1 MLFNSYLFIF
11 IFFPLC
17 ITGFYAL
24 RIRGQEKLA
33 KAWLIGF
40 SLWFYGFYSTS
51 YLIIMILSVALNRV
65 LSDFLW
71 ILKGYEPQ
79 TNICKG
85 MKKLLNRIKA
95 SEKAVLITGVTL
107 NLVVLGYFKYLD
119 FLIQNLTFITKI
131 DIPLRNIV
139 LPLGISFFTFQQI
152 GYLVD
157 IYRNEAKPS
166 TFLDYAL
173 FVTFF
178 PQLVAGPIVSHEE
191 MMPQFQNM
199 GDKQINVGKVF
210 DSEGFARG
218 LSLFIMGLAK
228 KVLIADT
235 LGAGVDAGYSMIGV
249 LGGLDSLLVILWYTL
264 QLYFD
269 FSGYCDMA
277 MGLAQ
282 MLGFCLPLNFDSP
295 YKASNI
301 VEFWKRWHMT
311 LTRFFTKYVYIP
323 LGGSRR
329 GTPRMIVNILVVYFL
344 SGLWHGAGW
353 NYVLWGMLHGILYVI
368 TRMVMLIWKKRSDI
382 TEISGTTETTDTSET
397 TGTDHAGVHED
408 QSGSDPNVTQKK
420 KISPASVAGTILTF
434 AYVNL
439 CWVFFRAPSVA
450 DAVVL
455 IRRLLSGSWTSVN
468 ATLSGAVTPDEIW
481 YVIKALKFERI
492 GYVFAKNAGMAVTTL
507 IALLIVFAFP
517 NAYAVSRRLK
527 PKAVIAVLLGVL
539 GMWCIISLSGVS
551 TFLYFNF

>member
-1 MLFNSYLFIF
+1 MLFNSYIFIF
-11 IFFPLC
+11 IFFPMC

-24 RIRGQEKLA
+24 ASRNLGTAA
-33 KAWLIGF
+33 KIWVIGF
-40 SLWFYGFYSTS
+40 SLWFYGFFSPS
-51 YLIIMILSVALNRV
+51 YLLIMIISIGVNYV
-65 LSDFLW
+65 LIVLMDRFD
-71 ILKGYEPQ
+71 
-79 TNICKG
+79 
-85 MKKLLNRIKA
+85 
-95 SEKAVLITGVTL
+95 EKSKRRGILITGVIL
-107 NLVVLGYFKYLD
+107 NLLLLGYFKYLD
-119 FLIQNLTFITKI
+119 FMIGNINTLFGS
-131 DIPLRNIV
+131 DIPMRNIL

-152 GYLVD
+152 GYLAD
-157 IYRNEAKPS
+157 IYRGDETKPA
-166 TFLDYAL
+166 FIDYAL
-173 FVTFF
+173 FVSFF
-178 PQLVAGPIVSHEE
+178 PQLVAGPIVSGRE
-191 MMPQFQNM
+191 MMPQFETIA
-199 GDKQINVGKVF
+199 GRRPDPERIG
-210 DSEGFARG
+210 RG
-218 LSLFIMGLAK
+218 LTLFVLGLAK
-228 KVLIADT
+228 KVLIADAF
-235 LGAGVDAGYSMIGV
+235 GRAVDSGYSQIAV
-249 LGGLDSLLVILWYTL
+249 IGGLDSFLVMIWYTL
-264 QLYFD
+264 QLYYD

-323 LGGSRR
+323 LGGNRR

-368 TRMVMLIWKKRSDI
+368 TRMAMLIWKKRSDI

-450 DAVVL
+450 DAVAL

>member
-1 MLFNSYLFIF
+1 
-11 IFFPLC
+11 
-17 ITGFYAL
+17 
-24 RIRGQEKLA
+24 
-33 KAWLIGF
+33 
-40 SLWFYGFYSTS
+40 
-51 YLIIMILSVALNRV
+51 
-65 LSDFLW
+65 
-71 ILKGYEPQ
+71 
-79 TNICKG
+79 
-85 MKKLLNRIKA
+85 
-95 SEKAVLITGVTL
+95 
-107 NLVVLGYFKYLD
+107 
-119 FLIQNLTFITKI
+119 
-131 DIPLRNIV
+131 
-139 LPLGISFFTFQQI
+139 
-152 GYLVD
+152 
-157 IYRNEAKPS
+157 
-166 TFLDYAL
+166 
-173 FVTFF
+173 
-178 PQLVAGPIVSHEE
+178 
-191 MMPQFQNM
+191 
-199 GDKQINVGKVF
+199 
-210 DSEGFARG
+210 
-218 LSLFIMGLAK
+218 
-228 KVLIADT
+228 
-235 LGAGVDAGYSMIGV
+235 
-249 LGGLDSLLVILWYTL
+249 
-264 QLYFD
+264 
-269 FSGYCDMA
+269 
-277 MGLAQ
+277 
-282 MLGFCLPLNFDSP
+282 
-295 YKASNI
+295 
-301 VEFWKRWHMT
+301 
-311 LTRFFTKYVYIP
+311 
-323 LGGSRR
+323 
-329 GTPRMIVNILVVYFL
+329 MIVNILVVYFL

-450 DAVVL
+450 DAVAL

-517 NAYAVSRRLK
+517 NAYAVSRKLK